1 MEEETAAPPALPWPG
16 TVDTHQLYRDASVC
30 GAPDLHALADAL
42 AESLPPGG
50 EVVALRLRDGREGE
64 LLWPLLARRP
74 DLRATVLDG
83 RCCSEESGH
92 CAYQVIRHI
101 RQGGALVA
109 QIRVDD
115 CLTEVV
121 DPEEQALLEAL
132 TPHLDGE
139 KRYGLL
145 QVVGPGAEGDACTAA
160 STPTDSSR

>member
-1 MEEETAAPPALPWPG
+1 
-16 TVDTHQLYRDASVC
+16 VDTHQLYRDASVC
-30 GAPDLHALADAL
+30 GAPDLHALADSL
-42 AESLPPGG
+42 ADSLPPGG

-64 LLWPLLARRP
+64 LLWPLLAQRP

-83 RCCSEESGH
+83 SCCSEESGR

-109 QIRVDD
+109 PIRIDD

-121 DPEEQALLEAL
+121 DPGEQALLAAL
-132 TPHLDGE
+132 APHLNGE

-145 QVVGPGAEGDACTAA
+145 QVPGPGADVDACKAAGIPTA
-160 STPTDSSR
+160 SSR